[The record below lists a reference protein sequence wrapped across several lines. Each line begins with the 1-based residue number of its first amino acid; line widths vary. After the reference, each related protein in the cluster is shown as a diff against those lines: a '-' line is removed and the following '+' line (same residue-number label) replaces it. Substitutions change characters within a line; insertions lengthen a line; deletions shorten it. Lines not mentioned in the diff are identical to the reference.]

1 MNQKIETTI
10 IDLLKAQEPATLGQ
24 ICWELRTQQ
33 GLRTTEVLPIAI
45 TAISA
50 MQEKGLICE
59 YEQMPFNDPMEYAW
73 VLAEE
78 QPKQKYLLVDGQEV
92 LEEVWLTPEEYEEA
106 QAKAKEATA
115 GNLHYCLSN

>member
-1 MNQKIETTI
+1 MNQEIETTI
-10 IDLLKAQEPATLGQ
+10 IDMLRSQEPSTLEE
-24 ICWELRTQQ
+24 ICWELRIQQ

-59 YEQMPFNDPMEYAW
+59 YEQMPFSDPMEYAW

-78 QPKQKYLLVDGQEV
+78 QPKPEAKPQAQRKAEAELLTNLIAS
-92 LEEVWLTPEEYEEA
+92 LEED
-106 QAKAKEATA
+106 
-115 GNLHYCLSN
+115 